1 MDDADLCCAICIE
14 VFKPP
19 VLILDCGHNF
29 CAECIRSAF
38 ERSRE
43 CPECRQPQTKV
54 ELKLQVKVLIKVI

>member
-29 CAECIRSAF
+29 CSECIRSAF
-38 ERSRE
+38 QCSRE

-54 ELKLQVKVLIKVI
+54 EL